1 MSTQVIFMCGTG
13 GVGKT
18 TTSVAMAMAEARAGK
33 RCVLLTIDPAQR
45 LADALHL
52 DMEGNIATE
61 IPLPEDCTGQL
72 SAMMLDA
79 GQAFD
84 DFSRQHTSPVTWNKL
99 ADNRYF
105 LFAKQKMGGI
115 QEMMAVMKM
124 MELVDTGL
132 YDSIV
137 IDTPPAQNA
146 QQFFDAPDKIQ
157 HLFSNSGLQWL
168 TSRST
173 GFASMNFAKGI
184 IAKGLN
190 FFLGSETIGDIGDF
204 FTLFKQSAVALEAM
218 ADRGN
223 ALLMHPNTQYWLV
236 EVPNRRLQQL
246 DALKESLEAK
256 NISITGRLLNKTP
269 IDLPAI
275 PENGTSPEIRA
286 LMDEVR
292 RHHPALDAEVTRQY
306 ALHLSVSEPARLES
320 IDELWKWSLGLA
332 AQ

>member
-52 DMEGNIATE
+52 QMEGNIATE
-61 IPLPEDCTGQL
+61 IPLPEDCNGQL

-84 DFSRQHTSPVTWNKL
+84 DFSRQHTSPPTWNKL

-105 LFAKQKMGGI
+105 QFAKQKMGGI

-124 MELVDTGL
+124 MELVDKGL

-137 IDTPPAQNA
+137 VDTPPAQNA

-157 HLFSNSGLQWL
+157 HLFSSSGLQWL
-168 TSRST
+168 TSKST
-173 GFASMNFAKGI
+173 GFASMNFAKSI

-218 ADRGN
+218 AERGN
-223 ALLMHPNTQYWLV
+223 NLLIHPNTQYWLV

-246 DALKESLEAK
+246 DALKENLEAK

-269 IDLPAI
+269 IELPPI
-275 PENGTSPEIRA
+275 TENETSPETRA
-286 LMDEVR
+286 LMDELR
-292 RHHPALDAEVTRQY
+292 RHHPHLDAEVTRQY
-306 ALHLSVSEPARLES
+306 ALHLSVSEPECLES
-320 IDELWKWSLGLA
+320 IEGLWQWSLGLGTP
-332 AQ
+332 